1 MTAGQRRMPPAAVRP
16 LPVSYRG
23 QRSRG
28 PRARLRTLW
37 AVLFRRLGLAVMTG
51 AALAAGA
58 GCGTSATP
66 PGPGPAAT
74 PAAGP
79 PRAPSAAAVR
89 TDVPEPATAPPVA
102 QRPAGRVV
110 ALPGDPEG
118 LAVDARDGILA
129 AGIRQ
134 PAGVAL
140 VDAATGRE
148 RRIIRLPG
156 APRHLELAGPAG
168 PLLAPLENADRLA
181 QIALPGGAVTADTAV
196 GRHPHDAAAD
206 GSLIFVGNEYAS
218 TVSLVRHGRQVRV
231 EPGPLQP
238 GGVAAGGSFVLVVGV
253 RGRRVE
259 AYSAGGRIL
268 GTARAG
274 IGPTHVQ
281 AGRGGLFYVADTE
294 GDAVLTYRVGT
305 TGPRQVGTAPT
316 ERGTP
321 YGIAVDRRRGLVYVT
336 LTATNQLE
344 SFRISGRGLVP
355 DQTWPTVRQPNSVAV
370 NESTGRVFVAG
381 RAGSQLELI
390 SPGTRGTPV
399 PH

>member
-1 MTAGQRRMPPAAVRP
+1 
-16 LPVSYRG
+16 
-23 QRSRG
+23 
-28 PRARLRTLW
+28 
-37 AVLFRRLGLAVMTG
+37 VLFPRLGLTVMIGAV
-51 AALAAGA
+51 LAAGT

-66 PGPGPAAT
+66 PGPGSAIT
-74 PAAGP
+74 PAAGQT
-79 PRAPSAAAVR
+79 RAPSAAAER
-89 TDVPEPATAPPVA
+89 TDVPEPATAPPA
-102 QRPAGRVV
+102 GQRPAGRVV
-110 ALPGDPEG
+110 ALPGGPEG
-118 LAVDARDGILA
+118 LAVDARDGLLA

-140 VDAATGRE
+140 VDTATGRE
-148 RRIIRLPG
+148 RRIIRLAG

-168 PLLAPLENADRLA
+168 PLLVPLEDADQLA
-181 QIALPGGAVTADTAV
+181 QIALPGGEVTADTAV

-218 TVSLVRHGRQVRV
+218 TVSVVRDGRQVRV

-238 GGVAAGGSFVLVVGV
+238 GGVAAGGSFILVVGV

-259 AYSAGGRIL
+259 AYSAAGRIL

-274 IGPTHVQ
+274 AGPTHVQ

-294 GDAVLTYRVGT
+294 GNAVLIFRVDT

-344 SFRISGRGLVP
+344 SFRISGSGLVP

-370 NESTGRVFVAG
+370 DESTGRVFIAG

-390 SPGTRGTPV
+390 NPGTRGTPV

>member
-1 MTAGQRRMPPAAVRP
+1 MI
-16 LPVSYRG
+16 
-23 QRSRG
+23 
-28 PRARLRTLW
+28 
-37 AVLFRRLGLAVMTG
+37 G
-51 AALAAGA
+51 ALLAAGA
-58 GCGTSATP
+58 GCGTSAAP
-66 PGPGPAAT
+66 PGPGPAASPAAS
-74 PAAGP
+74 PAAGQT
-79 PRAPSAAAVR
+79 RAPSAAPAA
-89 TDVPEPATAPPVA
+89 TDVPEPATAPPA
-102 QRPAGRVV
+102 ARRPAGRVV

-218 TVSLVRHGRQVRV
+218 TVSLVRDGRQVRV

-238 GGVAAGGSFVLVVGV
+238 GGVAAGGSFILVVGV

-259 AYSAGGRIL
+259 AYSADGRIL

-274 IGPTHVQ
+274 AGPTHVQ
-281 AGRGGLFYVADTE
+281 AGRAGLFYVADTE
-294 GDAVLTYRVGT
+294 GGAVLTYWVGSS
-305 TGPRQVGTAPT
+305 GPRQVGTASTVP
-316 ERGTP
+316 GAP

-370 NESTGRVFVAG
+370 DESTGRVFIAG

-390 SPGTRGTPV
+390 GPGTRGTPV